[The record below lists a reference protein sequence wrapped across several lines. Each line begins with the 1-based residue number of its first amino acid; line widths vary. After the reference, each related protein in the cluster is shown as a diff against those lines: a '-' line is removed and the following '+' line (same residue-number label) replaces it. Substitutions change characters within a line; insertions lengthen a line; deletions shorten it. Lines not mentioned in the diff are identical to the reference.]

1 MDERTPE
8 PTPQRVP
15 RWLVWGGSGAAGIA
29 GLVWGYGF
37 GAQLAGALLGVVTA
51 LNCAVI
57 CALLAGAALE
67 RLPLGR
73 PGRR

>member
-1 MDERTPE
+1 MDDTPPRRAPERA
-8 PTPQRVP
+8 P

-37 GAQLAGALLGVVTA
+37 GAQLAGPLLGVVTA
-51 LNCAVI
+51 LNGAVI

-67 RLPLGR
+67 RLPR
-73 PGRR
+73 VRQGRR